1 MGYFILGVCCLN
13 SVAFAELPS
22 SAEKKP
28 ESRHIRI
35 EIYDDSISDTSNM
48 MSQKLIKACERFSV
62 YLKKSRG
69 LWASGPFDSSTCQIV
84 MPDGSGNQS
93 GEKNRQNKQLW
104 TWKLKIQSDQEKK
117 KFEILYRTSK
127 GKESV
132 QARYELETKVPI
144 TTLLYKQEFSHLIA
158 AYLSNSLPIRTAT
171 IGSRL
176 ADGSTITIKS
186 RVKSSLTPESGLANV
201 YQIRHSENL
210 WVTQLIGTADISFES
225 GMKTKIR
232 ITNLERDPVD
242 ETLRVNRKS
251 IYYIHQFQDRDANL
265 KKIDRALRFQT
276 NSFFSKFLDIGRSAY
291 VGARYGLPLQ
301 NSKGVLAS
309 AKMLGVFGE
318 FRGGILSG
326 LRLNYDE
333 IPTQVAKTE
342 DGRDEFSWSRFQLGY
357 GFGFRFPYLMMNW
370 IDISPKLGAT
380 NFFLKHTP
388 EPGAGI
394 DGYDFRLQR
403 APTIGLE
410 IGIEKRT
417 NLFLLRLW
425 GYGSYSVG
433 ILPIDKK
440 YKSSS
445 LRSGID
451 IYRELFD
458 WKATKLAILIFSSLD
473 QSQYTRMTSQ
483 EELTSNPNLT
493 TEVKFGSLFGGG
505 GITLTW

>member
-1 MGYFILGVCCLN
+1 M
-13 SVAFAELPS
+13 
-22 SAEKKP
+22 
-28 ESRHIRI
+28 
-35 EIYDDSISDTSNM
+35 
-48 MSQKLIKACERFSV
+48 
-62 YLKKSRG
+62 
-69 LWASGPFDSSTCQIV
+69 
-84 MPDGSGNQS
+84 
-93 GEKNRQNKQLW
+93 
-104 TWKLKIQSDQEKK
+104 
-117 KFEILYRTSK
+117 
-127 GKESV
+127 
-132 QARYELETKVPI
+132 
-144 TTLLYKQEFSHLIA
+144 
-158 AYLSNSLPIRTAT
+158 
-171 IGSRL
+171 
-176 ADGSTITIKS
+176 
-186 RVKSSLTPESGLANV
+186 
-201 YQIRHSENL
+201 
-210 WVTQLIGTADISFES
+210 
-225 GMKTKIR
+225 
-232 ITNLERDPVD
+232 
-242 ETLRVNRKS
+242 
-251 IYYIHQFQDRDANL
+251 
-265 KKIDRALRFQT
+265 
-276 NSFFSKFLDIGRSAY
+276 
-291 VGARYGLPLQ
+291 GARYGLPLQ

-388 EPGAGI
+388 ESGAGI

-473 QSQYTRMTSQ
+473 QSQYTRMTSE